1 MVVIVSGGFRGNPL
15 CHNAFAVG
23 RIALLSIKM
32 VFAGASNRVFVS
44 KKPVASASNWLGA
57 VHNRVAGASKGLGSL
72 QKRFASGRKELGS
85 AF

>member
-1 MVVIVSGGFRGNPL
+1 MVVVSGGFRGNPL
-15 CHNAFAVG
+15 RHKGLAVG
-23 RIALLSIKM
+23 CIALLSIKM

-57 VHNRVAGASKGLGSL
+57 VHNRVAVGSKGPGSL
-72 QKRFASGRKELGS
+72 RKWFASARKELGS